1 MKVLAFDAA
10 SRTGVA
16 VGSAGNSP
24 RAFSVNLSAGPG
36 KAPWERRFSRLMRL
50 TQKMI
55 AEHKPDLVVVEEVVQ
70 GGRKAQWQLLGLVA
84 CIQGQAD
91 LMGVPVKAY
100 WPSSIR
106 AHFLGKGGRTGAKI
120 KSQVF
125 AKCQMLGWDVPDLDA
140 ADACA
145 LWDYSM
151 SLESRAH
158 QVTTV
163 GGLFRGQA

>member
-24 RAFSVNLSAGPG
+24 RAFSVDLSVQREPG

-100 WPSSIR
+100 WPASIR
-106 AHFLGKGGRTGAKI
+106 SHFLGRGKKTKTPI
-120 KSQVF
+120 KAQVF

-140 ADACA
+140 ADAMA
-145 LWDYSM
+145 LWDYAM
-151 SLESRAH
+151 ALESRAH
-158 QVTTV
+158 QMSSV
-163 GGLFRGQA
+163 GGLFR